1 MVLKS
6 NGMIKHWAASV
17 SLCDVRSFLF
27 CRTEESRIAREQEK
41 EEYSNFV
48 LKACQMIKEHK
59 TAIHVRDVEWTF
71 LTERGIFLD
80 NSFSTQTI
88 TAPIVIRE
96 VKHHVYVKRQT
107 RICTMWPTFLFTC
120 LLRFI
125 SSTPKLVV
133 SRNFL
138 SIRIVFSCFCLLIFY
153 FEKFWTRIWRLPS
166 TWRLNSLLAQWLMTI
181 WNLINLI
188 VESRTLQ
195 LYTAQFSSCSLAG
208 YNGWVIKTKSNLER
222 GLGNLWT
229 CIRQMLL

>member
-1 MVLKS
+1 MPYTIFS
-6 NGMIKHWAASV
+6 
-17 SLCDVRSFLF
+17 F
-27 CRTEESRIAREQEK
+27 CRTEESRISREQEK

-59 TAIHVRDVEWTF
+59 TAIHVRDVKWTF
-71 LTERGIFLD
+71 LTECGIFVD

-88 TAPIVIRE
+88 TAAIVIRE
-96 VKHHVYVKRQT
+96 FNHHVYVKRQT

-153 FEKFWTRIWRLPS
+153 FEKFSTRIWRLPFAVYVKLKLS
-166 TWRLNSLLAQWLMTI
+166 VSWLMTI
-181 WNLINLI
+181 CGKLINLK
-188 VESRTLQ
+188 VSRTLQ
-195 LYTAQFSSCSLAG
+195 LYSIQFSSCSLAG
-208 YNGWVIKTKSNLER
+208 YNGWVMKTKSNLER

-229 CIRQMLL
+229 CIRQMLF